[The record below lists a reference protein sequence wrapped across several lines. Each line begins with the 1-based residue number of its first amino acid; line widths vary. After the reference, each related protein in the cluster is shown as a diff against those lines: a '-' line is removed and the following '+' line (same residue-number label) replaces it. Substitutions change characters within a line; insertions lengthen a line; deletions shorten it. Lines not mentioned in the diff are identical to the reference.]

1 MNIIEAMQREQNY
14 KLTENGAVALKSTL
28 DKTMD
33 FFGVMG
39 AMRNRNEQD
48 IIEMFLDAFAEDE
61 ETALKM
67 LFYLRDIRGG
77 LGERN
82 TFKVICRYLADYRTE
97 AMRRNL
103 KYIPEYGRW
112 DDLYIFVD
120 TKLEKDAF
128 EIMWDQFLL
137 DWERYAVGSGNKIS
151 LLSKWLKSV
160 NSKNAETRRLGLLTA
175 KYFLMTEKEYRKA
188 LSKLRSYLDVTE
200 QKMSANEWDSINY
213 ESVPSIC
220 HNRNRNAFVR
230 HDDERYSAFIR
241 AVEAGKAKINASAL
255 FPYDI
260 VGKYIENHRWNY
272 GKIDGDATLE
282 AQWKALPNYVKEGK
296 NYLIMADVSGSMAG
310 RPMETSVGLGLYF
323 AEHNKGAFANCFM
336 TFSSMPELV
345 HFDPKLSLAERVN
358 KALHA
363 PWGGSTNLEAAF
375 NHLLKSAI
383 ARDVPADEM
392 PEALIVITDME
403 INPYWAF
410 PNGASNFTET
420 MRRKFEGLGYKMPT
434 LVWWNVNARANTF
447 HAEATDDVRF
457 VSGSSASVFK
467 DLCDN
472 LGSSPRELMLQ
483 ILYSERYGC
492 IK

>member
-1 MNIIEAMQREQNY
+1 MNIIEAMKREQNY
-14 KLTENGAVALKSTL
+14 KLTENGAIALKSTL
-28 DKTMD
+28 DESLD
-33 FFGVMG
+33 FFATMG
-39 AMRNRNEQD
+39 AMRNRSDED
-48 IIEMFLDAFAEDE
+48 IVRGFMDVFAEDE

-82 TFKVICRYLADYRTE
+82 TFKVICRYLADNRTE

-112 DDLYIFVD
+112 DDLYIFVG
-120 TKLEKDAF
+120 TELEKDTF
-128 EIMWDQFLL
+128 DLMQGQFIK
-137 DWERYAVGSGNKIS
+137 DCEDYVSGNNIS
-151 LLSKWLKSV
+151 LLAKWLKSA
-160 NSKNAETRRLGLLTA
+160 NSKNPETRQLGLLTA
-175 KYFLMTEKEYRKA
+175 KYFSLSEKYYRKT
-188 LSKLRSYLDVTE
+188 LSLLRRYLDVTE
-200 QKMSANEWDSINY
+200 QKMSANEWGEIKY
-213 ESVPSIC
+213 ENVPSVC
-220 HNRNRNAFVR
+220 HNRNRNAFVK
-230 HDDERYSAFIR
+230 HDDERYSAFLK
-241 AVEAGKAKINASAL
+241 AVEKGESKINAAAL

-260 VGKYIENHRWNY
+260 VGKYMEDCGWYTYAR
-272 GKIDGDATLE
+272 DTDATLE
-282 AQWKALPNYVKEGK
+282 AQWKALPNYVKEGR

-420 MRRKFEGLGYKMPT
+420 MRRKFEGLGYKLPT

-472 LGSSPRELMLQ
+472 LGSSPRDLMLQ